1 MKIQQKNVQRS
12 AERCK
17 GVHRVD
23 LGESFPTSIYL
34 QNFAKFGF
42 GERANKLGRLH
53 HLVVD
58 FSLKF

>member
-1 MKIQQKNVQRS
+1 MTHFLQNNEIGDLC
-12 AERCK
+12 E
-17 GVHRVD
+17 GVYRVD
-23 LGESFPTSIYL
+23 LGESFLTNIYL